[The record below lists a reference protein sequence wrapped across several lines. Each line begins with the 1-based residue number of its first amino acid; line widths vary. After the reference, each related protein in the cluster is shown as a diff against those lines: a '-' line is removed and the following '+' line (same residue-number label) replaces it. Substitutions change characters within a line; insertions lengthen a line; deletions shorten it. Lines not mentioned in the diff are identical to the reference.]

1 MVMFGEREIDKGLL
15 WLFGAGHD
23 GVATSIECCPQL
35 LTEGCSDF
43 GRIPIDDGD
52 IATTERLDH
61 ELGSMAPGTMVTLEH
76 KRDIA
81 GGFHPFEELTS
92 R

>member
-1 MVMFGEREIDKGLL
+1 
-15 WLFGAGHD
+15 
-23 GVATSIECCPQL
+23 
-35 LTEGCSDF
+35 
-43 GRIPIDDGD
+43 
-52 IATTERLDH
+52 
-61 ELGSMAPGTMVTLEH
+61 MAPGTMVTLEH